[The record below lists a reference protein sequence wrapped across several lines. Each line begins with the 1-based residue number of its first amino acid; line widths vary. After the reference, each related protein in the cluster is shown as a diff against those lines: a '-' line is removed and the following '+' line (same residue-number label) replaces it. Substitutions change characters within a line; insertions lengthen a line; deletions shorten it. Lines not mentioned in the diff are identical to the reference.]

1 MINKILVP
9 VDGSKI
15 ALRALEFAME
25 IGGKFGSEI
34 IVINIDV
41 PYDLS
46 RIKPPRRDK
55 NGNVIPV
62 EAAAPTPL
70 EEAEKEAK
78 KAGYERITF
87 KKVVDID
94 PAERICAEA
103 EKDDT
108 DLIIMGN
115 RRMGVLAGFFL
126 GSVSTKVSQSA
137 HCPVTIVK

>member
-46 RIKPPRRDK
+46 RSKPPRRDK
-55 NGNVIPV
+55 NGNVMPV

-115 RRMGVLAGFFL
+115 RGMGVLAGFFL

>member
-55 NGNVIPV
+55 NGNVISV

-115 RRMGVLAGFFL
+115 RGMGVLAGFFL

>member
-15 ALRALEFAME
+15 ALRALDFAME
-25 IGGKFGSEI
+25 LGSKFGSQI

-46 RIKPPRRDK
+46 RIKPPRKDK
-55 NGNVIPV
+55 NGNIIPL

-70 EEAEKEAK
+70 EEAEREAK
-78 KAGYERITF
+78 KVSYSTITF

-94 PAERICAEA
+94 PAERICGEA
-103 EKDDT
+103 EKDDV
-108 DLIIMGN
+108 DMIIMAT
-115 RRMGVLAGFFL
+115 GVWVYWP
-126 GSVSTKVSQSA
+126 GSSWAVSVPRYPRA
-137 HCPVTIVK
+137 LIAR

>member
-15 ALRALEFAME
+15 ALRALDFAME
-25 IGGKFGSEI
+25 IGGKFGSDI

-46 RIKPPRRDK
+46 RIKPPRKDK
-55 NGNVIPV
+55 NGNPIPL

-70 EEAEKEAK
+70 EEAEKETK
-78 KAGYERITF
+78 KVSYERITF

-103 EKDDT
+103 DRDEVDM
-108 DLIIMGN
+108 IIMGN
-115 RRMGVLAGFFL
+115 RGMGVLAGFFL

-137 HCPVTIVK
+137 NCPVTIVK

>member
-15 ALRALEFAME
+15 ALRALDFAME
-25 IGGKFGSEI
+25 IGGKFGSDI

-46 RIKPPRRDK
+46 RIKSPRKDK
-55 NGNVIPV
+55 NGNPIPV
-62 EAAAPTPL
+62 EAAVPTPL
-70 EEAEKEAK
+70 EEAEKETK
-78 KAGYERITF
+78 KVSYERITF

-103 EKDDT
+103 ERDEV
-108 DLIIMGN
+108 DLIVMGN
-115 RRMGVLAGFFL
+115 RGMGVLAGFFL

-137 HCPVTIVK
+137 NCPVTIVK

>member
-15 ALRALEFAME
+15 ALRALDFAME
-25 IGGKFGSEI
+25 LGSKFGSQI

-46 RIKPPRRDK
+46 RIKPPRKDK
-55 NGNVIPV
+55 NGNII
-62 EAAAPTPL
+62 PL
-70 EEAEKEAK
+70 EEAEREAK
-78 KAGYERITF
+78 KVSYSTITF

-94 PAERICAEA
+94 PAERICGEA
-103 EKDDT
+103 EKDDV
-108 DLIIMGN
+108 DMIIMGN
-115 RRMGVLAGFFL
+115 RGMGVLAGFFL

>member
-108 DLIIMGN
+108 DLIIMRN
-115 RRMGVLAGFFL
+115 RGMGVLAGFFL

>member
-15 ALRALEFAME
+15 ALRALDFAME
-25 IGGKFGSEI
+25 IGGKFGSDI

-46 RIKPPRRDK
+46 RIKSPRKDK
-55 NGNVIPV
+55 NGNPIPV
-62 EAAAPTPL
+62 EAAVPTPL

-78 KAGYERITF
+78 KVSYERITF

-103 EKDDT
+103 ERDEV
-108 DLIIMGN
+108 DLIVMGN
-115 RRMGVLAGFFL
+115 RGMGILAGFFL

-137 HCPVTIVK
+137 NCPVTIVK

>member
-15 ALRALEFAME
+15 ALRALDFAME
-25 IGGKFGSEI
+25 LGSKFGSQI

-46 RIKPPRRDK
+46 RIKPPRKDK
-55 NGNVIPV
+55 NGNIIPL

-70 EEAEKEAK
+70 EEAEREAK
-78 KAGYERITF
+78 KVSYSTITF

-94 PAERICAEA
+94 PAERICGEA
-103 EKDDT
+103 EKDDV
-108 DLIIMGN
+108 DMIIMGN
-115 RRMGVLAGFFL
+115 RGMGVLAGFFL
-126 GSVSTKVSQSA
+126 GRVSTKVSQSA

>member
-15 ALRALEFAME
+15 ALRALDFAME
-25 IGGKFGSEI
+25 LGSKFGSQI

-46 RIKPPRRDK
+46 RIKPPRKDK
-55 NGNVIPV
+55 NGNIIPL

-70 EEAEKEAK
+70 EEAEREAK
-78 KAGYERITF
+78 KVSYSTITF

-94 PAERICAEA
+94 PAERICGEA
-103 EKDDT
+103 EKDDV
-108 DLIIMGN
+108 DMIIMGN
-115 RRMGVLAGFFL
+115 RGMGVLAGFYL
-126 GSVSTKVSQSA
+126 GSVSTKVSQSV

>member
-25 IGGKFGSEI
+25 LGRKFESQI
-34 IVINIDV
+34 LVVNIDV

-46 RIKPPRRDK
+46 RIKPPHKDK
-55 NGNVIPV
+55 NGNIIPPEV
-62 EAAAPTPL
+62 TVPTPL
-70 EEAEKEAK
+70 EEAKRVSD
-78 KAGYERITF
+78 KAAYTNITF

-103 EKDDT
+103 EKDDV
-108 DLIIMGN
+108 DLIVMGN
-115 RRMGVLAGFFL
+115 RGMGVLAGFFL

>member
-15 ALRALEFAME
+15 ALRALDFAME
-25 IGGKFGSEI
+25 IGGKFGSDI

-46 RIKPPRRDK
+46 RIKPPRKDK
-55 NGNVIPV
+55 NGNPIPL
-62 EAAAPTPL
+62 EATAPTPL

-78 KAGYERITF
+78 KVSYERITF

-103 EKDDT
+103 DRDEVDM
-108 DLIIMGN
+108 IIMGN
-115 RRMGVLAGFFL
+115 RGMGVLAGFFL

-137 HCPVTIVK
+137 NCPVTIVK

>member
-70 EEAEKEAK
+70 EEAEK
-78 KAGYERITF
+78 
-87 KKVVDID
+87 
-94 PAERICAEA
+94 
-103 EKDDT
+103 DDT

-115 RRMGVLAGFFL
+115 RGMGVLAGFFL

>member
-1 MINKILVP
+1 
-9 VDGSKI
+9 
-15 ALRALEFAME
+15 ME

-115 RRMGVLAGFFL
+115 RGMGVRAGFFL

>member
-9 VDGSKI
+9 VDGSKT
-15 ALRALEFAME
+15 ALRALDFAVE
-25 IGGKFGSEI
+25 IARRFESQI
-34 IVINIDV
+34 LVLNIDI

-46 RIKPPRRDK
+46 RIKPPKKDK
-55 NGNVIPV
+55 DGNII
-62 EAAAPTPL
+62 EEELAISPL
-70 EEAEKEAK
+70 DDAK
-78 KAGYERITF
+78 KEVAKTAYDHVTF

-103 EKDDT
+103 EKSDVDM
-108 DLIIMGN
+108 IIMGN
-115 RRMGVLAGFFL
+115 RGMGVLAGFFL

>member
-1 MINKILVP
+1 MINIILVP
-9 VDGSKI
+9 VDGSKS

-55 NGNVIPV
+55 NGNVNPV
-62 EAAAPTPL
+62 EAETHTPL

-115 RRMGVLAGFFL
+115 RGMGVLAGFFM

-137 HCPVTIVK
+137 HCTVTIVK

>member
-15 ALRALEFAME
+15 ALRALDFAME
-25 IGGKFGSEI
+25 IGGKFGSDI

-46 RIKPPRRDK
+46 RIKSPRKDK
-55 NGNVIPV
+55 NGNPISV
-62 EAAAPTPL
+62 EAAVPTPL

-78 KAGYERITF
+78 KVSYERITF

-103 EKDDT
+103 ERDEV
-108 DLIIMGN
+108 DLIVMGN
-115 RRMGVLAGFFL
+115 RGMGVLAGFFL

-137 HCPVTIVK
+137 NCPVTIVK